1 MAEAMLILRNV
12 PIPRIRHDQRF
23 KRGKAKVIVLAA
35 LRTGP
40 KTSGEVGAA
49 ILTHRPDITPKQAAN
64 RAYQALLRLAESGA
78 VLSST
83 LYIFGSGPGPEDAL
97 VRDERERFV
106 EGHDDATHV
115 IDILPFAPV

>member
-1 MAEAMLILRNV
+1 MEAEEKRRSLIAA
-12 PIPRIRHDQRF
+12 DQIE
-23 KRGKAKVIVLAA
+23 AAWIAVLA
-35 LRTGP
+35 L
-40 KTSGEVGAA
+40 
-49 ILTHRPDITPKQAAN
+49 
-64 RAYQALLRLAESGA
+64 
-78 VLSST
+78 LSST